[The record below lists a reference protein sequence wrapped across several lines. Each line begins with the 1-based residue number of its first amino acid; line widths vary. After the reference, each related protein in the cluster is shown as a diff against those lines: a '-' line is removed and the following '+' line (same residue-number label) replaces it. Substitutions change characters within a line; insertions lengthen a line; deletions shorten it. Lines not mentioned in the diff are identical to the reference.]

1 MIQNELLI
9 SLGANVKKY
18 TPEEIIFK
26 EGAFCNYYYQLIEG
40 TVRWVSV
47 NDEGKEFIQ
56 SIVNAGECFGE
67 MPLFDELP
75 FAATAISITNTSVWR
90 LHKSSFLKLIHENAE
105 THFKFSTLLSQRLR
119 YKFLIL
125 KELVYNDPEHRISA
139 LLNHFK
145 KTQCNICPD
154 CSQLQLTRQQIAD
167 MTGLRVETVIRAMRN
182 MHDKG
187 EVQIKKGKV
196 YCNDCISA
204 DMIEIIQKKCLK

>member
-1 MIQNELLI
+1 MIHNELLI

-18 TPEEIIFK
+18 APEEIIFK
-26 EGAFCNYYYQLIEG
+26 EGAYCNYYHQLIEG

-56 SIVNAGECFGE
+56 SIVNQGECFGE

-75 FAATAISITNTSVWR
+75 FAATAISITNTTVWR
-90 LHKSSFLKLIHENAE
+90 LHKSSFLKLIHENSE
-105 THFKFSTLLSQRLR
+105 IHFKFSRLLSQRLR

-139 LLNHFK
+139 LLKHFK
-145 KTQCNICPD
+145 ETQCNICPE

-196 YCNDCISA
+196 YCNDCITN
-204 DMIEIIQKKCLK
+204 DMIEIIQKKCVK